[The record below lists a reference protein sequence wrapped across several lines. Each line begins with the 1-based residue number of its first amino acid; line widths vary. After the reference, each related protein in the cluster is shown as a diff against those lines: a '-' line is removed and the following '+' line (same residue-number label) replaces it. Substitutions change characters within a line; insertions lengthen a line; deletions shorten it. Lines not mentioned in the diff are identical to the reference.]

1 MTMSASIAPAVR
13 EADLH
18 ATALRW
24 VTRLQES
31 LDRVD
36 AEGIRS
42 LFEEQAYWRDL
53 LAFTGDVGWIH
64 GADVISDR
72 LAQTAA
78 NVKPQGLRISEARTP
93 PVIVRRAG
101 REVLEFFVQ
110 FDTMQGSGEGV
121 VRLSADDP
129 HADMTTAWTL
139 LTMLRTLHSHPERS
153 AGRRTPG
160 TGFDRSDTRVN
171 WLDRRKSAV
180 QYDDHDPEVLI
191 VGGGHAGVMLAA
203 YLGQLDVDA
212 LVIDRLPRAGDSWR
226 TRYHSLVLHNPTD
239 AVQFPFLPYP
249 TTFPDYLPKDKLAN
263 WIEAYVEQL
272 EINFWPSTEF
282 ISAEYFESEGCWRAV
297 VRVDGVEQ
305 IMRPRHVVIATGGE
319 GGTPSMPDLPGL
331 ADFRGEVVHSKHFAS
346 GSAYAGK
353 RVLVVGVSTS
363 AHDVALDLHA
373 NGAQVTMLQRNPTVI
388 VSMDSAN
395 LPFSYYTDGRP
406 TDEADLLA
414 MANFI
419 YPVLRASLQEL
430 TVITNDRDRD
440 LLTRLRSVGMRID
453 NGDEET
459 GWLMKFFRYRGGYYI
474 DVGCSELIARG
485 DIGIVHAAHID
496 RFTVE
501 GVILGDGSTEDY
513 DAIVCATGYG
523 NVQDELRA
531 FFGDEVAD
539 RVGPVGGFDAD
550 LELRNLYRRTAQP
563 GLWINTGGLPS
574 IRHYGR
580 FLALQIKSSL

>member
-1 MTMSASIAPAVR
+1 MTMPAPAAQ
-13 EADLH
+13 EAYLRD
-18 ATALRW
+18 TAVSW
-24 VTRLQES
+24 ITRLQES
-31 LDRVD
+31 LDRAD
-36 AEGIRS
+36 ANGIRS

-53 LAFTGDVGWIH
+53 LAFTGDVGWID

-72 LAQTAA
+72 LAETAA
-78 NVKPQGLRISEARTP
+78 NVKPQGLRISEGRTP
-93 PVIVRRAG
+93 PGIVRRAG

-110 FDTMQGSGEGV
+110 FDTVQGPGEGV
-121 VRLSADDP
+121 VRLLVDDSHP
-129 HADMTTAWTL
+129 DTTTAWTL
-139 LTMLRTLHSHPERS
+139 LTILRTLHAHPERS
-153 AGRRTPG
+153 SGRRIPG

-180 QYDDHDPEVLI
+180 KYDDHDPEVLI

-263 WIEAYVEQL
+263 WIEVYVEQL
-272 EINFWPSTEF
+272 EINFWSSTEF
-282 ISAEYFESEGCWRAV
+282 ISAEYTESEERWKAV
-297 VRVDGVEQ
+297 VRADGVER

-331 ADFRGEVVHSKHFAS
+331 ADFRGEVVHSKYFAS
-346 GSAYAGK
+346 GSAYADK

-363 AHDVALDLHA
+363 AHDVALDLYT

-388 VSMDSAN
+388 VSLDSAN
-395 LPFSYYTDGRP
+395 LPFTYYTDGRP

-419 YPVLRASLQEL
+419 YPILRTSLQEL
-430 TVITNDRDRD
+430 TATTNERDRD
-440 LLTRLRSVGMRID
+440 LLERLRAAGMRID

-474 DVGCSELIARG
+474 DVGCSELIAQG
-485 DIGIVHAAHID
+485 DIRIIQTVDID
-496 RFTVE
+496 RFTA
-501 GVILGDGSTEDY
+501 DGISFDDGRTEEF

-523 NVQDELRA
+523 NVQEELRG

-539 RVGPVGGFDAD
+539 RVGPIGGFDDD

-574 IRHYGR
+574 IRHYAR
-580 FLALQIKSSL
+580 FLALQIQMSL